1 MKITQRQSKAA
12 MRGAGERAR
21 NPDEVE
27 ALIAR
32 LQSGAGA
39 VRPGDSEAR
48 DSEARFIGA
57 LAAAA
62 RAAHPLPVFNA
73 QMRQRILSEA
83 APDRRAGRQ
92 PAAWLPR
99 FALAATSAVMVASM
113 AVAGL
118 AAWPIIGSGRPAAR
132 APLSQLARPP
142 VPPMSIPPIAGAA
155 VLHAAATSPS
165 PGRFAFASALFAPG
179 ARTATDTPTP
189 SAP

>member
-48 DSEARFIGA
+48 FIGA

-73 QMRQRILSEA
+73 QMRQRILSDSA
-83 APDRRAGRQ
+83 AGHRAGRH
-92 PAAWLPR
+92 PEALLPR
-99 FALAATSAVMVASM
+99 FALAATSAIMVASM
-113 AVAGL
+113 AMAGL
-118 AAWPIIGSGRPAAR
+118 AIWPAIGGARPAAR

-142 VPPMSIPPIAGAA
+142 VPPMSIRPIAGAA
-155 VLHAAATSPS
+155 VSHAAATSPS